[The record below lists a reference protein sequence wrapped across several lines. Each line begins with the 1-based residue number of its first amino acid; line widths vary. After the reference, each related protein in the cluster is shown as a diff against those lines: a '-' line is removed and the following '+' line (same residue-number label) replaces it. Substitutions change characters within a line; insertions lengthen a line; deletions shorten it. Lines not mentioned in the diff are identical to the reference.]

1 MKGKAA
7 LLIGAA
13 AGYVLG
19 ARAGRER
26 YQEIMSKADQ
36 LWHDPKVQEKASQ
49 AQDLAKS
56 AAQKTA
62 GKAKEAKD
70 KTGSSSD
77 SSSSASSSTGTASS
91 GMSSGTASGTGT
103 APAPSTTPSTPL
115 SSASMPGQN
124 TSPIAESARPT
135 PSGTGASGSAS

>member
-36 LWHDPKVQEKASQ
+36 LWHDPKVQEKAPQ

-56 AAQKTA
+56 AAQKPA
-62 GKAKEAKD
+62 GKAKDAKD
-70 KTGSSSD
+70 KAGSSSD
-77 SSSSASSSTGTASS
+77 SSSSAGTASS
-91 GMSSGTASGTGT
+91 GMSAGAASGTGT
-103 APAPSTTPSTPL
+103 AP
-115 SSASMPGQN
+115 
-124 TSPIAESARPT
+124 
-135 PSGTGASGSAS
+135 

>member
-49 AQDLAKS
+49 AQDMAKT

-62 GKAKEAKD
+62 GKAKDAKS
-70 KTGSSSD
+70 KAGSSSD
-77 SSSSASSSTGTASS
+77 SSTSSSISSSSS
-91 GMSSGTASGTGT
+91 GMSSGASSGTGT
-103 APAPSTTPSTPL
+103 APAPSGTPSTTL
-115 SSASMPGQN
+115 SSEPMPSQS

-135 PSGTGASGSAS
+135 PSSTGAGGTAS

>member
-49 AQDLAKS
+49 AQEYAKQKAPEVRDKAFE
-56 AAQKTA
+56 AAA
-62 GKAKEAKD
+62 GVAGAAKERVASHGSD
-70 KTGSSSD
+70 EAPYPTSATTGL
-77 SSSSASSSTGTASS
+77 T
-91 GMSSGTASGTGT
+91 
-103 APAPSTTPSTPL
+103 
-115 SSASMPGQN
+115 
-124 TSPIAESARPT
+124 
-135 PSGTGASGSAS
+135 